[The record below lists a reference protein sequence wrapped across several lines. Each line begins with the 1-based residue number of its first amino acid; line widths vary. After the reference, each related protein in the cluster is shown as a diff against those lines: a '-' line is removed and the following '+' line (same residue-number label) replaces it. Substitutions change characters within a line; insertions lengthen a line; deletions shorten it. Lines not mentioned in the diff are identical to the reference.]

1 MSGRADPGRHT
12 VPSRL
17 TVGLPLGGGHLIRLT
32 VSEAILESMAPIEK
46 LNPDTVRA
54 PGGTYS
60 HLALVPAGARIIVV
74 AGQVGIG
81 TDGAAGTFDEQCA
94 QAFANVGAALEA
106 AGAGWADV
114 IQTMTFLTR
123 REDRERLREWRTTAY
138 ADLFP
143 DWRYPPNTLLVV
155 DALASDDLLIEVQAI
170 AAI

>member
-1 MSGRADPGRHT
+1 VWRAAAVRDLQKALR
-12 VPSRL
+12 
-17 TVGLPLGGGHLIRLT
+17 GGHRIKLA
-32 VSEAILESMAPIEK
+32 VGEAILGSMSRIDK
-46 LNPDTVRA
+46 FNPETVRA

-60 HLALVPAGARIIVV
+60 HLALVPAGARLVVV

-81 TDGAAGTFDEQCA
+81 AAGAAGTFDEQCA

-106 AGAGWADV
+106 AGAGWGDV

-138 ADLFP
+138 ADRFP
-143 DWRYPPNTLLVV
+143 DGRYPPNTLLVV
-155 DALASDDLLIEVQAI
+155 DALATDNLLIEVQAI